1 MLQFTNTAGTG
12 GLFESFEVNRE
23 PFWPRVKWLLA
34 GSIVWHLV
42 SIFVIVMV
50 PQVRDTLAI
59 ATIFS
64 DSSIVDRPYDKTEIE
79 NLGEITELTT
89 EKFHYPEGYFQM
101 DQMPFPSPTPTP
113 PFVASAPFTP
123 IPVPPAQLDPI
134 VAPTPVST
142 ASPLVVSKA
151 SPTPSPS
158 AEDEELRKKAEAE
171 LDKMAAE
178 NGVKRPKEINTR
190 PFTDLL
196 KAAKKLRDEKKLNL
210 DGVIELTVE
219 ADRTPEGKLTN
230 ATVTDKR
237 GDKTLER
244 VALEFIAALSDSGV
258 LDFLEG
264 TTHLKVTVRLDNDN
278 VEVVAATEVDSA
290 DRARQLE
297 RTFGGMIVLGRIV
310 KRGKDEEVYYN
321 HTQVSS
327 KEKEVSVKFAMPRAE
342 MGAMLSKYA
351 AEK

>member
-1 MLQFTNTAGTG
+1 MLEFSNTA

-23 PFWPRVKWLLA
+23 PFWPRVKWLLV
-34 GSIVWHLV
+34 GSIVWHLFA
-42 SIFVIVMV
+42 ITMIVMV

-101 DQMPFPSPTPTP
+101 ANGEMPFPSPTPTP
-113 PFVASAPFTP
+113 PMMASVPFTP
-123 IPVPPAQLDPI
+123 APVPASQLDPLA
-134 VAPTPVST
+134 VPSPSAT
-142 ASPLVVSKA
+142 ASPLVASNA
-151 SPTPSPS
+151 SPTPSPN

-190 PFTDLL
+190 PFKDLL
-196 KAAKKLRDEKKLNL
+196 NAAKKLRDEKKLNL

-230 ATVTDKR
+230 ATVSDKR

-264 TTHLKVTVRLDNDN
+264 TTHLKVTVKLDNNN
-278 VEVVAATEVDSA
+278 VEVVAATEVDSE

-327 KEKEVSVKFAMPRAE
+327 KEKEVSVKFLMPRAE

>member
-1 MLQFTNTAGTG
+1 MLQFSGTA
-12 GLFESFEVNRE
+12 GLFEGFEVNRE
-23 PFWPRVKWLLA
+23 PFWPRVRWLLA
-34 GSIVWHLV
+34 GSIVWHLFA
-42 SIFVIVMV
+42 IFVIVMV

-64 DSSIVDRPYDKTEIE
+64 DASIVDRPYDKTEIE
-79 NLGEITELTT
+79 NLGEITEITT
-89 EKFHYPEGYFQM
+89 EQFRYPDGFFQM
-101 DQMPFPSPTPTP
+101 ANGEMPFPSPSPTP
-113 PFVASAPFTP
+113 PMIVSAPFTP
-123 IPVPPAQLDPI
+123 VPVPQTQLDPLA
-134 VAPTPVST
+134 VPSPSAST
-142 ASPLVVSKA
+142 SPLVASKA
-151 SPTPSPS
+151 TPTPSPN

-171 LDKMAAE
+171 LDRMAAE

-190 PFTDLL
+190 PFKDLL
-196 KAAKKLRDEKKLNL
+196 NAAKILRDEKKLNL

-230 ATVTDKR
+230 AKVSDKR
-237 GDKTLER
+237 GDKTLEK
-244 VALEFIAALSDSGV
+244 VALDFIAALSDSGV

-278 VEVVAATEVDSA
+278 VEVVAATEVDSE

-321 HTQVSS
+321 HSQVSS
-327 KEKEVSVKFAMPRAE
+327 KEKEVSVRFAMPRAE

>member
-1 MLQFTNTAGTG
+1 MFQFSSTA
-12 GLFESFEVNRE
+12 GLFENFEVNRE

-34 GSIVWHLV
+34 GSIAWHLFA
-42 SIFVIVMV
+42 IFVIVMV

-64 DSSIVDRPYDKTEIE
+64 DSSIVDRPYTKTEIE

-89 EKFHYPEGYFQM
+89 EKFHYPPGYFQM

-113 PFVASAPFTP
+113 PPTLIASAPFTP
-123 IPVPPAQLDPI
+123 APVPPSQLDPVI
-134 VAPTPVST
+134 VPSPEST
-142 ASPLVVSKA
+142 GSPLVASKA
-151 SPTPSPS
+151 TPTPSPN
-158 AEDEELRKKAEAE
+158 AEEEELRKKADAE
-171 LDKMAAE
+171 LDRMAAE

-196 KAAKKLRDEKKLNL
+196 KAAKKMRDEKKLNL

-230 ATVTDKR
+230 ATVSDKR

-264 TTHLKVTVRLDNDN
+264 TTHLRVTVRLDKDN
-278 VEVVAATEVDSA
+278 VEVVAATEVSSE

-351 AEK
+351 SEK

>member
-1 MLQFTNTAGTG
+1 MLQFSSTA

-23 PFWPRVKWLLA
+23 PFWPRVRWLLV
-34 GSIVWHLV
+34 GSIVWHLFAL
-42 SIFVIVMV
+42 FVIVMV

-64 DSSIVDRPYDKTEIE
+64 DSSIVDRPYTKTEIE

-89 EKFHYPEGYFQM
+89 EKFYYPEGYFQM
-101 DQMPFPSPTPTP
+101 DQMPFASPTPTP
-113 PFVASAPFTP
+113 PMMASAPFMP
-123 IPVPPAQLDPI
+123 VPVPPEQLDP
-134 VAPTPVST
+134 VVVPSPSAT
-142 ASPLVVSKA
+142 ASPLVA
-151 SPTPSPS
+151 SNATPTPSPN

-171 LDKMAAE
+171 LDRMAAE

-190 PFTDLL
+190 PFKDLL
-196 KAAKKLRDEKKLNL
+196 NAAKKLRDDKKLNL

-219 ADRTPEGKLTN
+219 ADRTPDGKLTN
-230 ATVTDKR
+230 ATVSDKR

-278 VEVVAATEVDSA
+278 VEVVAATEVDSE

>member
-1 MLQFTNTAGTG
+1 MFQFSSTE
-12 GLFESFEVNRE
+12 GLFENFEVNRE
-23 PFWPRVKWLLA
+23 PFWPRVRLLLA

-42 SIFVIVMV
+42 MILVIVMV

-79 NLGEITELTT
+79 NLGEITEITT
-89 EKFHYPEGYFQM
+89 EQFRYPDGYFM
-101 DQMPFPSPTPTP
+101 MANGEIPFPSPTPP
-113 PFVASAPFTP
+113 PMVASAPFTP
-123 IPVPPAQLDPI
+123 VPVSPAQLDP
-134 VAPTPVST
+134 VAVPSPSAT
-142 ASPLVVSKA
+142 ASPVVA
-151 SPTPSPS
+151 SNATPTPSPD
-158 AEDEELRKKAEAE
+158 AEQDAARKKAEEE
-171 LDKMAAE
+171 LDKVAAE
-178 NGVKRPKEINTR
+178 NGVKRPNEINTR

-196 KAAKKLRDEKKLNL
+196 KAAKKRRDEKQLNL

-219 ADRTPEGKLTN
+219 ADRSLDGKLMN
-230 ATVTDKR
+230 AKVTDKR
-237 GDKTLER
+237 GDKVLEIT
-244 VALEFIAALSDSGV
+244 ALEFIAALSDSGV
-258 LDFLEG
+258 LVFLEDAKHLRVSVKLDQ
-264 TTHLKVTVRLDNDN
+264 TT
-278 VEVVAATEVDSA
+278 VEIVAATEVDSEE
-290 DRARQLE
+290 RARQLE
-297 RTFGGMIVLGRIV
+297 KTYGLMIVLGRLA

>member
-1 MLQFTNTAGTG
+1 MQFSSTA

-23 PFWPRVKWLLA
+23 PFWPRVRWLLA
-34 GSIVWHLV
+34 GSIVWHLFA
-42 SIFVIVMV
+42 IFVIVMV
-50 PQVRDTLAI
+50 PQVRNTLAI

-89 EKFHYPEGYFQM
+89 EKFYYPEGYFQM
-101 DQMPFPSPTPTP
+101 DQMGFPSPTPTP
-113 PFVASAPFTP
+113 MLIASAPFTP
-123 IPVPPAQLDPI
+123 VPVPETQLDPFA
-134 VAPTPVST
+134 VPSPSATV
-142 ASPLVVSKA
+142 SPLVA
-151 SPTPSPS
+151 SNATPTPSPN

-171 LDKMAAE
+171 LDRMAAE

-190 PFTDLL
+190 PFKDLL
-196 KAAKKLRDEKKLNL
+196 NAAKKLRDDKKLNL

-219 ADRTPEGKLTN
+219 ADRTPDGKLTN
-230 ATVTDKR
+230 ATVSDKR

-278 VEVVAATEVDSA
+278 VEVVAATEVDSE

>member
-1 MLQFTNTAGTG
+1 MLQFADNHGI
-12 GLFESFEVNRE
+12 FEDFEVNRE
-23 PFWPRVKWLLA
+23 PFWPRVRWLLA
-34 GSIVWHLV
+34 GSIVWHL
-42 SIFVIVMV
+42 FVILVVALV

-59 ATIFS
+59 VTIFS
-64 DSSIVDRPYDKTEIE
+64 DASVVDRPYEKTEIE

-89 EKFHYPEGYFQM
+89 EKLYYPEGYFAS
-101 DQMPFPSPTPTP
+101 DQMPFPTPTPTP
-113 PFVASAPFTP
+113 PPPVIASGPFRP
-123 IPVPPAQLDPI
+123 SPAQLDPLT
-134 VAPTPVST
+134 VPSPAAT
-142 ASPLVVSKA
+142 ASPLVA
-151 SPTPSPS
+151 SNATPTPTPS
-158 AEDEELRKKAEAE
+158 AEDEALRKKAEAE
-171 LDKMAAE
+171 LDRMAAE

-196 KAAKKLRDEKKLNL
+196 KAAKVMRDEKKLNL

-219 ADRTPEGKLTN
+219 ADRTPEGKLIN
-230 ATVTDKR
+230 AKVSDKR
-237 GDKTLER
+237 GDKTLEK
-244 VALEFIAALSDSGV
+244 VALDFIAALSDSGV

-264 TTHLKVTVRLDNDN
+264 TTHLRVIVKLDKDN

-327 KEKEVSVKFAMPRAE
+327 NEKEVSVKFTMPRAE
-342 MGAMLSKYA
+342 MGAMLSKHA
-351 AEK
+351 VEK

>member
-1 MLQFTNTAGTG
+1 MLQFTNTAG
-12 GLFESFEVNRE
+12 LFEGFEVNRE

-34 GSIVWHLV
+34 GSIAWHLFA
-42 SIFVIVMV
+42 IFVIVMV

-113 PFVASAPFTP
+113 PLAASAPFTP
-123 IPVPPAQLDPI
+123 GPFTPSQLDP
-134 VAPTPVST
+134 VTVPSPAST
-142 ASPLVVSKA
+142 ALPLVA
-151 SPTPSPS
+151 NNATPTPSPD
-158 AEDEELRKKAEAE
+158 AEQEAARKKAEEE
-171 LDKMAAE
+171 LDKVAAE
-178 NGVKRPKEINTR
+178 NNVKRPKEINTR

-196 KAAKKLRDEKKLNL
+196 KAAKKRRDEKKLNL

-219 ADRTPEGKLTN
+219 ADRSPDGKLMN
-230 ATVTDKR
+230 AKVTDKR
-237 GDKTLER
+237 GDKVLEIT
-244 VALEFIAALSDSGV
+244 ALEFIAALSDSGV
-258 LDFLEG
+258 LVFLEDAKHLRVSVKLDQ
-264 TTHLKVTVRLDNDN
+264 TT
-278 VEVVAATEVDSA
+278 VEIVAATEVDS
-290 DRARQLE
+290 DERARQLE
-297 RTFGGMIVLGRIV
+297 RTYGLMIVLGRLA

-342 MGAMLSKYA
+342 MGALLSKYA

>member
-1 MLQFTNTAGTG
+1 MLQPSSTA

-23 PFWPRVKWLLA
+23 PFWPRVRWLLA
-34 GSIVWHLV
+34 GSIVWHLFA
-42 SIFVIVMV
+42 ILVIVMV

-64 DSSIVDRPYDKTEIE
+64 DSSIVDRPYTKTEIE

-89 EKFHYPEGYFQM
+89 EQFHYPEGYFQM
-101 DQMPFPSPTPTP
+101 ANGEMPFPEPTPTP
-113 PFVASAPFTP
+113 PMMASAPFTP
-123 IPVPPAQLDPI
+123 VPVSPTQLDP
-134 VAPTPVST
+134 VVVPSPSAT
-142 ASPLVVSKA
+142 ASPLVA
-151 SPTPSPS
+151 SNATPTPSPN

-171 LDKMAAE
+171 LDRMAAE
-178 NGVKRPKEINTR
+178 NGVKRPNEINTR
-190 PFTDLL
+190 PFKDLL
-196 KAAKKLRDEKKLNL
+196 NAAKKLRDEKKLNL
-210 DGVIELTVE
+210 DGVIELTVD
-219 ADRTPEGKLTN
+219 ADLTPEGKLIN
-230 ATVTDKR
+230 VKVTGGK
-237 GDKTLER
+237 GDKSLEDT
-244 VALEFIAALSDSGV
+244 ALGFISALSDSGV
-258 LDFLEG
+258 LNFLEG
-264 TTHLKVTVRLDNDN
+264 MKHLRVTVKLDQSN
-278 VEVVAATEVDSA
+278 VEVVAASEVDSE

-342 MGAMLSKYA
+342 MGALLSKYA

>member
-1 MLQFTNTAGTG
+1 MFQFTNTAG
-12 GLFESFEVNRE
+12 LFENFEVNRE
-23 PFWPRVKWLLA
+23 PFWPRVRWLLA
-34 GSIVWHLV
+34 GSIAWHLFA
-42 SIFVIVMV
+42 IFVIVMV

-59 ATIFS
+59 AAIFS
-64 DSSIVDRPYDKTEIE
+64 DSSIVDRPYTKTDIE

-89 EKFHYPEGYFQM
+89 EKFHYPPGYFRM
-101 DQMPFPSPTPTP
+101 DQIPVASPTPTP
-113 PFVASAPFTP
+113 PMTASAPFAP
-123 IPVPPAQLDPI
+123 VPVPPSQLDP
-134 VAPTPVST
+134 VVVPSPAST
-142 ASPLVVSKA
+142 ASPLVA
-151 SPTPSPS
+151 SNATPTPSPN

-171 LDKMAAE
+171 LDRMAAE

-190 PFTDLL
+190 PFKDLL
-196 KAAKKLRDEKKLNL
+196 AAAKKLRDEKKLNL

-219 ADRTPEGKLTN
+219 ADRTPDGKLTN
-230 ATVTDKR
+230 ATVSDKR

-264 TTHLKVTVRLDNDN
+264 TTHLRVTVRLDNDK
-278 VEVVAATEVDSA
+278 VEVVAATEVDSE

>member
-1 MLQFTNTAGTG
+1 MLQFSSTA

-23 PFWPRVKWLLA
+23 PFWPRVKWLLV
-34 GSIVWHLV
+34 GSMVWHLFA
-42 SIFVIVMV
+42 ILMIVMV

-64 DSSIVDRPYDKTEIE
+64 DSSIVDRPYTKTEIE

-113 PFVASAPFTP
+113 PMIASAPFTP
-123 IPVPPAQLDPI
+123 VPVSPAQLDP
-134 VAPTPVST
+134 VVVPSPSTT
-142 ASPLVVSKA
+142 ASPLVA
-151 SPTPSPS
+151 SNATPSPS
-158 AEDEELRKKAEAE
+158 PNAEDEELRKKAEAE
-171 LDKMAAE
+171 LDRMAAE

-190 PFTDLL
+190 PFKDLL
-196 KAAKKLRDEKKLNL
+196 AAAKKLRDEKKLNL

-219 ADRTPEGKLTN
+219 ADRTPDGKLTN
-230 ATVTDKR
+230 ATVSDKR

-258 LDFLEG
+258 LDFVEG
-264 TTHLKVTVRLDNDN
+264 THLRVTVKLDENTL
-278 VEVVAATEVDSA
+278 EVVAATEVETEA
-290 DRARQLE
+290 RARQLE
-297 RTFGGMIVLGRIV
+297 RVFGGMIVGGRIL
-310 KRGKDEEVYYN
+310 KHGKDEEVYYN
-321 HTQVSS
+321 HTQVTSNG
-327 KEKEVSVKFAMPRAE
+327 KEVSVKFAMPRAE

>member
-1 MLQFTNTAGTG
+1 MLQFSSTA

-23 PFWPRVKWLLA
+23 PFWPRVKWLLV
-34 GSIVWHLV
+34 GSIVWHLFAV
-42 SIFVIVMV
+42 LVIVMV

-64 DSSIVDRPYDKTEIE
+64 DSSIVDRPYTKTEIE

-89 EKFHYPEGYFQM
+89 EKFFYPEGYFQM
-101 DQMPFPSPTPTP
+101 DQMPFESPTPTP
-113 PFVASAPFTP
+113 PMMASTGFTP
-123 IPVPPAQLDPI
+123 VPVSPTQLDPF
-134 VAPTPVST
+134 VVPSPSAT
-142 ASPLVVSKA
+142 ASPLVA
-151 SPTPSPS
+151 SNATPTPSPN

-171 LDKMAAE
+171 LDRMAAE

-190 PFTDLL
+190 PFKDLL
-196 KAAKKLRDEKKLNL
+196 NAAKKLRDEKKLNL

-219 ADRTPEGKLTN
+219 ADLTPEGKLIN
-230 ATVTDKR
+230 VQVTGAK
-237 GDKTLER
+237 GDKSLEDT
-244 VALEFIAALSDSGV
+244 ALGFISALSDSGV
-258 LDFLEG
+258 LNFLEG
-264 TTHLKVTVRLDNDN
+264 MKHLRVTLKLDQSN
-278 VEVVAATEVDSA
+278 VEVVAASEVDSE

-342 MGAMLSKYA
+342 MGALLSKYA

>member
-1 MLQFTNTAGTG
+1 MLQFSSTA
-12 GLFESFEVNRE
+12 GLFERFEVNRE
-23 PFWPRVKWLLA
+23 PFWPRVRWLLA
-34 GSIVWHLV
+34 GSIVWHLFA
-42 SIFVIVMV
+42 IFVIVMV

-64 DSSIVDRPYDKTEIE
+64 DSSIVDRPYTKTEIE

-89 EKFHYPEGYFQM
+89 EKFYYPEGYFQM
-101 DQMPFPSPTPTP
+101 DQMPFASPTPTP
-113 PFVASAPFTP
+113 PIIASAPFTP
-123 IPVPPAQLDPI
+123 VPVSPTELDP
-134 VAPTPVST
+134 VVVPSPAST
-142 ASPLVVSKA
+142 APLVA
-151 SPTPSPS
+151 SNATPSPS
-158 AEDEELRKKAEAE
+158 PNAEDQELIKKAEAE
-171 LDKMAAE
+171 LDRMAAE

-190 PFTDLL
+190 PFKDLL
-196 KAAKKLRDEKKLNL
+196 AAAKKLRDEKKLNL

-219 ADRTPEGKLTN
+219 ADRTPDGKLTN
-230 ATVTDKR
+230 ATVSDKR

-278 VEVVAATEVDSA
+278 VEVVAATEVDSE

>member
-1 MLQFTNTAGTG
+1 
-12 GLFESFEVNRE
+12 
-23 PFWPRVKWLLA
+23 
-34 GSIVWHLV
+34 
-42 SIFVIVMV
+42 
-50 PQVRDTLAI
+50 
-59 ATIFS
+59 
-64 DSSIVDRPYDKTEIE
+64 
-79 NLGEITELTT
+79 
-89 EKFHYPEGYFQM
+89 
-101 DQMPFPSPTPTP
+101 
-113 PFVASAPFTP
+113 
-123 IPVPPAQLDPI
+123 
-134 VAPTPVST
+134 
-142 ASPLVVSKA
+142 
-151 SPTPSPS
+151 
-158 AEDEELRKKAEAE
+158 
-171 LDKMAAE
+171 MAAE

-190 PFTDLL
+190 PFKDLL
-196 KAAKKLRDEKKLNL
+196 NAAKKLRDDKKLNL

-219 ADRTPEGKLTN
+219 ADRTPDGKLTN
-230 ATVTDKR
+230 ATVSDKR

-264 TTHLKVTVRLDNDN
+264 TTHLKVTVRLDNEN
-278 VEVVAATEVDSA
+278 VEVVAATEVDSE

-342 MGAMLSKYA
+342 MGAMLSKHA

>member
-1 MLQFTNTAGTG
+1 MLQSSSTAE
-12 GLFESFEVNRE
+12 LFESFEVNRE
-23 PFWPRVKWLLA
+23 PFWPRVQWLLV
-34 GSIVWHLV
+34 GSIVWHLFAM
-42 SIFVIVMV
+42 FVIVMV

-64 DSSIVDRPYDKTEIE
+64 DSSIVDRPYTKTEIE

-89 EKFHYPEGYFQM
+89 EKFYYPEGYFQM
-101 DQMPFPSPTPTP
+101 DQMPFASPTPTP
-113 PFVASAPFTP
+113 PMMASVPFTP
-123 IPVPPAQLDPI
+123 VPVPPEQLDP
-134 VAPTPVST
+134 VAVPSPSAT
-142 ASPLVVSKA
+142 ASPLVA
-151 SPTPSPS
+151 SNATPTPSPN

-171 LDKMAAE
+171 LDRMAAE

-190 PFTDLL
+190 PFKDLL
-196 KAAKKLRDEKKLNL
+196 AAAKKLRDEKKLNL

-219 ADRTPEGKLTN
+219 ADRTPDGKLTN
-230 ATVTDKR
+230 ATVSDKR

-278 VEVVAATEVDSA
+278 VEVVAATEVDSE

-327 KEKEVSVKFAMPRAE
+327 KEKEVSVKFGMPRAE